1 MNLSRTTRTETR
13 VNLRMTG
20 KELLELLR
28 RDGQAIPKSGVDVTV
43 RVPGGGDW
51 SNMNLDIDDDTP
63 IQISFTEIT
72 TEGT

>member
-1 MNLSRTTRTETR
+1 MPNLSRTTRTETR
-13 VNLRMTG
+13 IKLKMTG

-51 SNMNLDIDDDTP
+51 SNTSLDIDDDTP
-63 IQISFTEIT
+63 IEITFTEIT
-72 TEGT
+72 ES